1 MSSTLAAQ
9 NSEEMLV
16 FKLSK
21 LYEKYGY
28 FKLKTN
34 KFEKYDFYLNSKHFF
49 NDDKMIT
56 FTDFNGNL
64 LALKP
69 DITFSIAKSSRIK
82 LNQIRK
88 IYYNDNVFRACEK
101 NNEYEKINQSGVECI
116 GDIDFYNICE
126 VVGLA
131 AESLQT
137 VSDECVLNISHLGVI
152 FALLKNFDIG
162 KRQLQLF
169 KFIEGKN
176 IPGVK
181 ALCGIIGI
189 DQDITEQIFK
199 LISTYGPA
207 KIAIPK
213 LISKMKNV
221 EAIEKLNELQKIVEV
236 VQNKTKVN
244 FIIDMSITT
253 GFMNYYD
260 SLIFKGFIKNI
271 PSHVITGG
279 QYTRLMKHLGKPGRA
294 IGFSIYLDLINNL
307 KCSKK
312 FDVDV
317 FLLYDCSD
325 NLTEVYEKV
334 CRLVSEGKS
343 VYCGKNMDK
352 SIKAK
357 VIMKFKEIRNGG
369 I

>member
-1 MSSTLAAQ
+1 MGSTLSAQ
-9 NSEEMLV
+9 NREEMLV
-16 FKLSK
+16 FNLSS

-34 KFEKYDFYLNSKHFF
+34 KFEEYDFYLNSKHFF
-49 NDDKMIT
+49 NDEKMIT

-69 DITFSIAKSSRIK
+69 DNTFSVAKSSRIK

-88 IYYNDNVFRACEK
+88 IYYNDSVYRVCEK
-101 NNEYEKINQSGVECI
+101 NNEYEKINQSGIECI
-116 GDIDFYNICE
+116 GDTDFYNICE
-126 VVGLA
+126 VIGLA

-137 VSDECVLNISHLGVI
+137 LSDECVLNISHLGVI
-152 FALLKNFDIG
+152 LALLKGFDIE
-162 KRQLQLF
+162 KRRLQLF
-169 KFIEGKN
+169 KFIERKN

-189 DQDITEQIFK
+189 PQEITEQIFN

-213 LISKMKNV
+213 LINKTKNV
-221 EAIEKLNELQKIVEV
+221 EAVEKLNELQKIVAT

-244 FIIDMSITT
+244 FIIDMSMTT

-260 SLIFKGFIKNI
+260 GLIFKGFVKNI
-271 PSHVITGG
+271 PSYVIVGG
-279 QYTRLMKHLGKPGRA
+279 QYSCLMKHLGKPSRA

-312 FDVDV
+312 HDIDV
-317 FLLYDCSD
+317 FLLYDCCD
-325 NLTEVYEKV
+325 DPTKVYEKV
-334 CRLVSEGKS
+334 CQMVSEGKS
-343 VYCGKNMDK
+343 VYCGKNIDK

-357 VIMKFKEIRNGG
+357 VIMKFREIRDGG

>member
-1 MSSTLAAQ
+1 MNPNLPVYP
-9 NSEEMLV
+9 SEESLV
-16 FKLSK
+16 LKLRD

-34 KFEKYDFYLNSKHFF
+34 KFEKYSFYLNSKHFF

-69 DITFSIAKSSRIK
+69 DNTFSIAKNSRIK
-82 LNQIRK
+82 LNQVRK
-88 IYYNDNVFRACEK
+88 IYYNDSIYRVCEK
-101 NNEYEKINQSGVECI
+101 NKGYEKINQSGIECI
-116 GDIDFYNICE
+116 GDIDFYNIYE

-137 VSDECVLNISHLGVI
+137 ISDECILNISHLGVVLT
-152 FALLKNFDIG
+152 LLKDFNIEQ
-162 KRQLQLF
+162 KKLQLF

-181 ALCGIIGI
+181 ALCNIVGIPQEIA
-189 DQDITEQIFK
+189 EQIFN

-213 LISKMKNV
+213 LIDKMKNV
-221 EAIEKLNELQKIVEV
+221 EAIEYLNELQQIVETI
-236 VQNKTKVN
+236 QNKTKVK
-244 FIIDMSITT
+244 FIVDMSITT

-260 SLIFKGFIKNI
+260 GLIFKGFVKNI
-271 PSHVITGG
+271 PSHVLMGG
-279 QYTRLMKHLGKPGRA
+279 QYTKLLKHIGKPGRA
-294 IGFSIYLDLINNL
+294 IGFSVYLDLINN
-307 KCSKK
+307 SKSPK
-312 FDVDV
+312 KYDIDI
-317 FLLYDCSD
+317 FLLYDLCD

-334 CRLVSEGKS
+334 CELVKQGNS
-343 VYCGKNMDK
+343 VYCGKNIDK
-352 SIKAK
+352 SLKPK
-357 VIMKFKEIRNGG
+357 VILKFSEIKDGG
-369 I
+369 S